1 LYKKIME
8 FWMNERQLQDL
19 QKPPPGFK
27 EGVDRYL
34 EDLGRME
41 NGVVTR
47 LKIAEAERVKSVLDE
62 VSALRREKICRLIS
76 LGKLPEDVLFGEE
89 ASLAKP
95 QKEPERQKADG
106 AKKILVRLL
115 RDVPS
120 FVGADLKTYGPLK
133 SEDVVLL
140 PAQNAESLVKRGI
153 ASEIQRKA

>member
-1 LYKKIME
+1 LYKKILE
-8 FWMNERQLQDL
+8 FWMNERQLQEL

-47 LKIAEAERVKSVLDE
+47 LKIAEAERVKIILDE
-62 VSALRREKICRLIS
+62 ISALRREKICRLIS
-76 LGKLPEDVLFGEE
+76 MGNLPEDALFGEE
-89 ASLAKP
+89 AGFAKP
-95 QKEPERQKADG
+95 AKGPEKPKIDS